1 VVVGTLRARPGDGW
15 SARAVARAVLTVVA
29 LAALLWILWSSRSV
43 ILWVAV
49 AAFLAVAIN
58 PAVGALVRRAHLPR
72 SGAIAVVYL
81 LGTVALG
88 GLLLVFIPPLIDAGD
103 GLVSAIPGYVERLQ
117 NSQWVQDLDREYGAL
132 DQLRERATDAVS
144 GVAGPNTAVDAA
156 SQVVNGLVALIS
168 IAVMCFLFSLYGPG
182 LRRWAEEQ
190 FDEDGARG
198 RVRGVLEG
206 VYKVIAGYVVGVFL
220 VALFGATAAAIFM
233 NVAGIPYWPVLALW
247 VALMA
252 LIPLV
257 GAALGAVP
265 YIAVAFFQ
273 GWPAGVAAL
282 VFFAVYQ
289 QVENNLL
296 QPNIHKR
303 TVNLNP
309 LWIIIAVLI
318 GTQLLGIV
326 GALVAIP
333 VAGIVQ
339 VLVQD
344 WARHRAEDDL
354 TEADARVV
362 PPLPA
367 DGPGGPGG
375 A

>member
-1 VVVGTLRARPGDGW
+1 VVGGLRARPGDGW
-15 SARAVARAVLTVVA
+15 TSRAVARAFLTVVA

-43 ILWVAV
+43 LLWVAV

-58 PAVGALVRRAHLPR
+58 PAVGSLCKRLRLRR
-72 SGAIAVVYL
+72 SGAIAIVYL

-117 NSQWVQDLDREYGAL
+117 NSQTVQNLDREYGVL
-132 DQLRERATDAVS
+132 DQLKTRATDAVS

-156 SQVVNGLVALIS
+156 SRVVNGLVALIS

-182 LRRWAEEQ
+182 VRRWAEDQ

-198 RVRGVLEG
+198 RVHGVLEG
-206 VYKVIAGYVVGVFL
+206 IYKVIAGYVVGVFL
-220 VALFGATAAAIFM
+220 VALLGATAAAVFM
-233 NVAGIPYWPVLALW
+233 NVTGIPYWPVLALW

-257 GAALGAVP
+257 GAAFGATP
-265 YIAVAFFQ
+265 YIIVAFFQ
-273 GWPAGVAAL
+273 GWPVGVAAL
-282 VFFAVYQ
+282 VFFVVYQ
-289 QVENNLL
+289 QIENNLV
-296 QPNIHKR
+296 QPSIHKR
-303 TVNLNP
+303 TVKLNP

-344 WARHRAEDDL
+344 WARHRGEDDDPP
-354 TEADARVV
+354 TEATVV
-362 PPLPA
+362 PALPV
-367 DGPGGPGG
+367 GGPG
-375 A
+375 APPSA